1 MPTTTHVTTIAY
13 VAQILD
19 EDVDLLEAII
29 ANDDNLAY
37 GDIVTVWTGP
47 DEAISALTDRG
58 IQELRDMLADARRTA
73 NTWRD
78 FLEDFVSDPE
88 AAARNQ
94 QWKPR

>member
-1 MPTTTHVTTIAY
+1 MPTTTQVTTIAY
-13 VAQILD
+13 VAKILE

-37 GDIVTVWTGP
+37 GDIVTVWTGR
-47 DEAISALTDRG
+47 DEANSALTDRG
-58 IQELRDMLADARRTA
+58 IQELRGMLADARRTA

-88 AAARNQ
+88 VAARNQ

>member
-1 MPTTTHVTTIAY
+1 MPTTTHVTAISY

-37 GDIVTVWTGP
+37 GDIVTVWTGR

-58 IQELRDMLADARRTA
+58 IQELRDMLTDAQRTA
-73 NTWRD
+73 NTWRN

-88 AAARNQ
+88 VVARH
-94 QWKPR
+94 